1 MLGSLISN
9 ILQWKFQSFIHTNEN
24 LDSPSQMLR
33 SKFMQMKNNRKPN
46 KKKEVM
52 VEVPESRSYLDPA
65 IVPMVLTIVAIVL
78 FMKIP

>member
-1 MLGSLISN
+1 
-9 ILQWKFQSFIHTNEN
+9 
-24 LDSPSQMLR
+24 MLR

-52 VEVPESRSYLDPA
+52 VEVPESRSYLDTA
-65 IVPMVLTIVAIVL
+65 TVPMVLTAVAIAL